1 MKRLTKLS
9 GDLTNI
15 TFFGGAGEVGRN
27 CVLVEDGRSN
37 LLLDAGVK
45 LGEKDEYPIITDDEV
60 RKLHKIAISHTHLD
74 HMGYLPFM
82 YARGCKAQIYS
93 TKPTHDLSQ
102 LLLADYQ
109 RINRGMKFTNNDII
123 KAMKMW
129 KMVEYGEII
138 GDTLKFSFHKSGH
151 ILGSSMVLVQ
161 GDSRLL
167 FSSDVNDRETKLLDP
182 AEKNIVA
189 ENLIIESTYG
199 APGDEH
205 PALKNA
211 SKMLCDSINKTIKKG
226 GKVIIPSFAVGR
238 AQDILFILESYMSS
252 GVLEHVPIFVDGMIL
267 KANRIYRQNVIY
279 ARDEIQ
285 KRILMSDD
293 DPFKSKFFH
302 TPHTKDR
309 SDVIERGSAIIVS
322 TSGMLTGGPVLRYM
336 EKLAG
341 DSRNLLMFVGYQAE
355 GTLGRRLVDG
365 ERHITIDG
373 KEIDIKMGVE
383 QLSFSAHADYKGLL
397 DIVRSTKK
405 LKRVF
410 IIHGEGDKPSKLGES
425 IQKMG
430 YEVIIPKNGESFKI

>member
-1 MKRLTKLS
+1 
-9 GDLTNI
+9 
-15 TFFGGAGEVGRN
+15 
-27 CVLVEDGRSN
+27 VLVEEGRNN

-45 LGEKDEYPIITDDEV
+45 LGEIDEYPLLTGEEI
-60 RKLHKIAISHTHLD
+60 RKVERIVISHTHLD

-82 YARGCKAQIYS
+82 YARGCRATVYS

-109 RINRGMKFTNNDII
+109 RINRGMKFTSNDII

-129 KMVEYGEII
+129 KMVEYGEVV
-138 GDTLKFSFHKSGH
+138 GDGLKFSFHKSGH
-151 ILGSSMVLVQ
+151 ILGSAMVLVQ
-161 GDSRLL
+161 GGSRLL
-167 FSSDVNDRETKLLDP
+167 FSSDVNDRETRLLDP

-199 APGDEH
+199 APTDEH
-205 PALKNA
+205 PVLKNA
-211 SKMLCDSINKTIKKG
+211 SKMLCDSINRTIKKG
-226 GKVIIPSFAVGR
+226 GKVLIPSFAVGR
-238 AQDILFILESYMSS
+238 AQEILFILESYMSS
-252 GVLEHVPIFVDGMIL
+252 GILEKVPIFVDGMIL

-279 ARDEIQ
+279 AKDEIQ

-302 TPHTKDR
+302 APKTKDR
-309 SDVIERGSAIIVS
+309 SDVLKPGSAIIVS
-322 TSGMLTGGPVLRYM
+322 TSGMLSGGPVLHYL

-341 DSRNLLMFVGYQAE
+341 DSRNLLVFVGYQAE
-355 GTLGRRLVDG
+355 GTLGRKLIEG
-365 ERHITIDG
+365 EKHITIDG

-383 QLSFSAHADYKGLL
+383 QVALSAHADYKGLL

-410 IIHGEGDKPSKLGES
+410 VIHGEGDKPHELGEAIS
-425 IQKMG
+425 KMG
-430 YEVIIPKNGESFKI
+430 YEVILPRNGESFRI